1 MKLNNRLLDLDRL
14 LDKSD
19 EPSLMSIIS
28 GKGGA
33 GKSVIAYNLADSLAV
48 QGIRTLLVDADWNF
62 GNLHILANLIPKTS
76 LYDITEGRLP
86 AVEAAT
92 KLKSNLDLIIAPSAI
107 QTGIEFNVN
116 RFARFIENIRNDF
129 RSYDLVLF
137 DTPTGQLE
145 LLKIISA
152 ASDLNLFVINPELTS
167 IANNFGLL
175 KLLIKSNNQLN
186 SHIFVNR
193 ADSGK
198 DSEYIYRK
206 LAALAGRYLKNVP
219 FYAGYLYV
227 HQSLIESSERQ
238 KTLREADP
246 ESPLNDQF
254 STLCNFVTEELLER
268 PKNNQ
273 TKASTS
279 INSEIIFADI
289 KDRVND

>member
-1 MKLNNRLLDLDRL
+1 MKLNNRLLDLGRL

-33 GKSVIAYNLADSLAV
+33 GKSVIAYNLANTLAEK
-48 QGIRTLLVDADWNF
+48 GIKTLLVDTDWHF
-62 GNLHILANLIPKTS
+62 GNQHILANLIPQTT
-76 LYDITEGRLP
+76 LYDITEGRMP
-86 AVEAAT
+86 AVEAST
-92 KLKSNLDLIIAPSAI
+92 KIKNNFDLIIAPSAI
-107 QTGIEFNVN
+107 QTGIEFNLN

-129 RSYDLVLF
+129 RSYDLILF
-137 DTPTGQLE
+137 DTPTGQID

-175 KLLIKSNNQLN
+175 KLLVQSNNQLK

-206 LAALAGRYLKNVP
+206 LASLAGRYLKSVP

-227 HQSLIESSERQ
+227 HHSIMDSVEHQ
-238 KTLREADP
+238 KTLWDTDS

-254 STLCNFVTEELLER
+254 STLCNFVTDELLEE
-268 PKNNQ
+268 PKDNEI
-273 TKASTS
+273 KAPTG
-279 INSEIIFADI
+279 INSEILLADI
-289 KDRVND
+289 KE

>member
-1 MKLNNRLLDLDRL
+1 MKLNNRLPNLNRL
-14 LDKSD
+14 LDKSE
-19 EPSLMSIIS
+19 EPAVMSIIS

-33 GKSVIAYNLADSLAV
+33 GKSVIAYNLADNLAD
-48 QGIRTLLVDADWNF
+48 QGTRTLLVDADWNF
-62 GNLHILANLIPKTS
+62 GNLHLLANLIPQTT
-76 LYDITEGRLP
+76 LYDITAGRLP

-92 KLKSNLDLIIAPSAI
+92 KLRNNLDLIVAPSAL
-107 QTGIEFNVN
+107 QTGIEFDIN
-116 RFARFIENIRNDF
+116 RFARFVEKIRSDF
-129 RSYDLVLF
+129 RSYDLILF
-137 DTPTGQLE
+137 DTPTGQID
-145 LLKIISA
+145 LLNVISA

-175 KLLIKSNNQLN
+175 KLLIKSNNLLN

-206 LAALAGRYLKNVP
+206 LAALAGRYLKKVP

-227 HQSLIESSERQ
+227 HQSLMESAERQ
-238 KTLREADP
+238 KTLRETDS

-268 PKNNQ
+268 SEDRQ
-273 TKASTS
+273 IKAVKG
-279 INSEIIFADI
+279 IN
-289 KDRVND
+289 

>member
-1 MKLNNRLLDLDRL
+1 MKLNNRLLDIDRL

-19 EPSLMSIIS
+19 EPSLMAIIS

-33 GKSVIAYNLADSLAV
+33 GKSVIAYNLADSLANR
-48 QGIRTLLVDADWNF
+48 GIRTLLVDTDWNF
-62 GNLHILANLIPKTS
+62 GNLHLLANLIPKTT

-92 KLKSNLDLIIAPSAI
+92 KLKNNLDLIIAPSAI
-107 QTGIEFNVN
+107 QSGVEFSVK
-116 RFARFIENIRNDF
+116 RFARFIERIRSDF
-129 RSYDLVLF
+129 RSYDLILF
-137 DTPTGQLE
+137 DTPTGQIDILS
-145 LLKIISA
+145 IISA

-175 KLLIKSNNQLN
+175 KLLIQSNSQLN

-206 LAALAGRYLKNVP
+206 LATLAGRYLKKIP

-227 HQSLIESSERQ
+227 HQSIVESVERQ
-238 KTLREADP
+238 KTLLETDS

-254 STLCNFVTEELLER
+254 LTLCNFVTEELLER
-268 PKNNQ
+268 DKDKQ
-273 TKASTS
+273 LKAFKS
-279 INSEIIFADI
+279 INSEILLADI
-289 KDRVND
+289 KE